1 VTHPVLVR
9 RRAEQERLLGVA
21 RTWATVAGPLLD
33 AHCVVVVGSVARGD
47 FNRWSDIDV
56 LVVAE
61 NLPDTLAARLARLT
75 TSNRP
80 PGVEAILWTPDE
92 LAERW
97 SRGNDPMAREAYR
110 VGVVVYGELPDR
122 GPQAIHD
129 ERSRSSQIPSAR
141 VSSSR

>member
-1 VTHPVLVR
+1 MVGH
-9 RRAEQERLLGVA
+9 
-21 RTWATVAGPLLD
+21 LLD

-97 SRGNDPMAREAYR
+97 SRGNDPWPGRPTRWGIEAKASCPIGALR
-110 VGVVVYGELPDR
+110 PSTTR
-122 GPQAIHD
+122 GQGPGD
-129 ERSRSSQIPSAR
+129 RSSRKLACFTSDLEVTLAGA
-141 VSSSR
+141 